1 LFSAFAGAVAFA
13 LAEREAVPWQAGEKL
28 IYRATWQGMVAGQ
41 LQLEAQPLERGW
53 SFKGRMTP
61 QGVGTLLGYS
71 LELDSQVGTDLFLTR
86 YRKLLTEPFKGQ
98 TRLEVALQNSG
109 LEATITHPNGAKGG
123 WRNATR
129 EALDD
134 LSVIY
139 YIRVHP
145 EAQSVRLVQFPRII
159 EGRLE
164 NLGKNR
170 EGLWGYRFVQED
182 AVVEVW
188 YRNDPERT
196 PVRIVYGRD
205 LGRVE
210 ASLVET
216 PRRVKSP
223 DR

>member
-1 LFSAFAGAVAFA
+1 MALGFVCSASAWA
-13 LAEREAVPWQAGEKL
+13 EAVPWPAGEKL
-28 IYRATWQGMVAGQ
+28 TYRATWQGMVAGQ
-41 LQLEAQPLERGW
+41 LQLEAQPLEQGW
-53 SFKGRMTP
+53 SFKGRMNP
-61 QGVGTLLGYS
+61 QGVGVLLGYS
-71 LELDSQVGTDLFLTR
+71 LELDSQVGADLFITR

-98 TRLEVALQNSG
+98 TRLEVALRDNG
-109 LEATITHPNGAKGG
+109 LEATLTYPGGAKGG
-123 WRNATR
+123 WRSATR

-139 YIRVHP
+139 YIRAHP
-145 EAQSVRLVQFPRII
+145 GAQSVRLVQFPRVI

-170 EGLWGYRFVQED
+170 EGLLGYRFVQAD
-182 AVVEVW
+182 TVVEVW
-188 YRNDPERT
+188 YADDPQRT

-216 PRRVKSP
+216 SQPVKSSN
-223 DR
+223 R